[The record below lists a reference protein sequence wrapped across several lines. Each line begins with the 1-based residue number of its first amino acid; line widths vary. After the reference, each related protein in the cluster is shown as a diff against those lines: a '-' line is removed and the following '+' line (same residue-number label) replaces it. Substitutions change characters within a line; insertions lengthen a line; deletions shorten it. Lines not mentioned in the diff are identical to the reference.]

1 MFLFRA
7 KSPAAPTILLVE
19 DHEPLRILLQ
29 TTLKQAGLRVLPAN
43 DSEEALRIALTS
55 SGSIDLL
62 LTHLRLA
69 ETWGPDLT
77 QQLRACRP
85 RMAALYM
92 SKSLAEMMELSE
104 AADFTS
110 ALLPHPFSGEI
121 LLRRVNVLLALHS

>member
-19 DHEPLRILLQ
+19 DIEPLRLLLL
-29 TTLKQAGLRVLPAN
+29 TTLKQAGLRVLLAN
-43 DSEEALRIALTS
+43 DSEEALRIALTT

-92 SKSLAEMMELSE
+92 SKSLTEMMGLSD
-104 AADFTS
+104 AADFVS

-121 LLRRVNVLLALHS
+121 LLRRVNVLLTIHA

>member
-19 DHEPLRILLQ
+19 DLEPLRILLQ
-29 TTLKQAGLRVLPAN
+29 TILKQAGLRVLHAN
-43 DSEEALRIALTS
+43 DSEEALRIARTC

-92 SKSLAEMMELSE
+92 SKSLTEMMELPD
-104 AADFTS
+104 AADFIH

-121 LLRRVNVLLALHS
+121 LLRRVNVLLASHA